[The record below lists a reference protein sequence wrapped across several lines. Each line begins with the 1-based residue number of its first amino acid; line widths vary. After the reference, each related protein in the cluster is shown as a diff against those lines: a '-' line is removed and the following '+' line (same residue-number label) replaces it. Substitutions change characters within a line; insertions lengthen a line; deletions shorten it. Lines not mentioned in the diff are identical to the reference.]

1 MAEDAVAKKNSN
13 KERSS
18 GGRHKKWEAL
28 NIKDKL
34 DSVRGWS
41 LHGSTDV
48 EIAKMLGV
56 SKTVLYE
63 WKNEYPEFAEAI
75 KKGKEIAN
83 GEILNSAFKQATGFY
98 VTEQMAVKVRTNE
111 EVPTADG
118 KGTKWLPAERVEVVD
133 VIKFVPANSTM
144 AIFMLKNRLPTDY
157 KDKQVHEHLGAG
169 GGPVIFKWQE

>member
-1 MAEDAVAKKNSN
+1 MSNDDSAKKNGKTS
-13 KERSS
+13 RSS
-18 GGRHKKWEAL
+18 AGRHRKWELL

-34 DSVRGWS
+34 DSIRGWS

-48 EIAKMLGV
+48 EIAKMLGI

-75 KKGKEIAN
+75 KKGKDISN

-98 VTEQMAVKVRTNE
+98 VKEQMAVKVRTNE

-118 KGTKWLPAERVEVVD
+118 KGTKWLPAEKIEVVD

-157 KDKQVHEHLGAG
+157 KDKQIHEHSGTD
-169 GGPVIFKWQE
+169 GGPVVLKWQE